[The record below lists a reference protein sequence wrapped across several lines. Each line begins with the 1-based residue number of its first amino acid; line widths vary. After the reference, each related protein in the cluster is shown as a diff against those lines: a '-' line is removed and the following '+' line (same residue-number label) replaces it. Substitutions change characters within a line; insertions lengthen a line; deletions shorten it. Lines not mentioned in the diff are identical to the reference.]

1 MAKMP
6 IVRSLGSKAAR
17 GRGPYVDVA
26 ASGKGDLGNGGFKG
40 ADDTK
45 QHQNIGKKGGTA
57 PESPFAKPHGN
68 MGKGFDIDSSA
79 KKADILG
86 RDLKHTSAK
95 R

>member
-17 GRGPYVDVA
+17 GRGPYVDSD
-26 ASGKGDLGNGGFKG
+26 ASGKGKPGNGGFHG
-40 ADDTK
+40 EDDLK
-45 QHQNIGKKGGTA
+45 QHQNIGKKGSTA
-57 PESPFAKPHGN
+57 AESPFAKPYGD
-68 MGKGFDIDSSA
+68 MGKGFSIDSSA
-79 KKADILG
+79 KSADILG